1 MSDSIVGMCVVA
13 GLLSALMWKWEIPR
27 VLSAPTV
34 IIIVVMAGATGHALQ
49 SCVPLSTAA
58 VGALQVLL
66 ALALF
71 GCFLLV
77 RFFRD
82 PERACPC
89 DQTLVLSPAD
99 GTVVYV
105 KAIENGT
112 IPFSDKNGRRFALT
126 EFVQTPL
133 LCGSGVIVGIGM
145 CYLDVHVNR
154 SPIAGTVT
162 LLKHVGGLFESL
174 KRKRAV
180 VQNERVV
187 TLIEEGDRRVG
198 VVQIAS
204 RLVRQII
211 PYVGVGHRVEQGQR
225 IGRITFGS
233 QVDVI
238 LPCSLRGVTVQVKPG
253 QRVKAGESVL
263 AVFGANL

>member
-1 MSDSIVGMCVVA
+1 MYIVVVGVLVVA
-13 GLLSALMWKWEIPR
+13 GVLTALMLKLEIPQA
-27 VLSAPTV
+27 LSIPTV
-34 IIIVVMAGATGHALQ
+34 IAITAITGGIGYWMLSQLVLLGVVVVALQ
-49 SCVPLSTAA
+49 LF
-58 VGALQVLL
+58 L

-71 GCFLLV
+71 GVLLLT

-82 PERACPC
+82 PERACPQ
-89 DQTLVLSPAD
+89 DETLVLSPAD
-99 GTVVYV
+99 GTIVYV
-105 KAIENGT
+105 KAVENGT
-112 IPFSDKNGRRFALT
+112 IPFAEKHGRRFALT

-154 SPIAGTVT
+154 APIEGTIK
-162 LLKHVGGLFESL
+162 LLNHVGGLFESL
-174 KRKRAV
+174 KRKTAV
-180 VQNERVV
+180 VENERVV
-187 TLIEEGDRRVG
+187 TLIEDGDRCVG

-211 PYVGVGHRVEQGQR
+211 PYVRVGHSVEQGQR

-238 LPCSLRGVTVQVKPG
+238 IPLAVQGVKVQVQPG
-253 QRVKAGESVL
+253 QRVKAGESIL
-263 AVFGANL
+263 AVFGTNV